1 MVTKMLRIFAVGKM
15 KDKRL
20 VGLLE
25 DYLKRCRPISPV
37 EVVEIKDS
45 HPAREDKEM
54 VDKIAA
60 TRGTGLIVAM
70 DEHGEDL
77 KSEKFAQL
85 LEEQGSISFII
96 GGADGLGP
104 EVRQLA
110 QRTIRLSSMTFTH
123 EMARMMLAEQ
133 IYRGLSILRGKPYHR
148 R

>member
-25 DYLKRCRPISPV
+25 DYLKRCRPMSPV

-45 HPAREDKEM
+45 KPEREDKEL
-54 VDKIAA
+54 VDKIAS
-60 TRGTGLIVAM
+60 TSGTGLIVAM
-70 DEHGEDL
+70 DEHGDDL

-85 LEEQGSISFII
+85 IEGQGSISFVI

-104 EVRQLA
+104 EIRNLA